1 MEAGGVGRGESMA
14 EAWDRGGGE
23 GVRGGG
29 GGGLGGGVGLGGGG
43 GGDVLRNLSNCRACE
58 AVLAKRQ
65 LSVQLTEV
73 AFTGRYYF

>member
-1 MEAGGVGRGESMA
+1 MVPVRGQWMEGGVSG
-14 EAWDRGGGE
+14 
-23 GVRGGG
+23 GVR
-29 GGGLGGGVGLGGGG
+29 VWRSG

-58 AVLAKRQ
+58 AVLAKRL

>member
-1 MEAGGVGRGESMA
+1 MLDRHLLFNGTGKGSVDGVGGVSG
-14 EAWDRGGGE
+14 
-23 GVRGGG
+23 GVRV
-29 GGGLGGGVGLGGGG
+29 LRSG

>member
-1 MEAGGVGRGESMA
+1 MVPVRGQWMEAGGVGRGEGMA
-14 EAWDRGGGE
+14 EGWDR
-23 GVRGGG
+23 
-29 GGGLGGGVGLGGGG
+29 

>member
-1 MEAGGVGRGESMA
+1 MLDRHLLFNGKGKGSVDGGGGAAGGVRV
-14 EAWDRGGGE
+14 WRRGGG
-23 GVRGGG
+23 
-29 GGGLGGGVGLGGGG
+29 
-43 GGDVLRNLSNCRACE
+43 DFLRNLSNCRACE